1 MPTARALMFV
11 HLGMDVEEQWEKAVD
26 SLMHMSNLEIA
37 LVWRKLSSF
46 APLRDYRVHSEYKCL
61 FKRAVREA
69 ERRVGAS
76 CFVSSSSRSREEGGG
91 VDDGGESDTLSMV
104 HSPPGYE
111 FTGDEPGGGYRN
123 GRETEIEG
131 AAPFSLVEQNS
142 SIPNLDLYQPSE
154 HFGTG
159 HTSFRVRG
167 STRRRPD
174 NAMTRQ
180 RYNLTKG
187 IHETVAGNL

>member
-76 CFVSSSSRSREEGGG
+76 CFVSSSRSRKEGGG

-111 FTGDEPGGGYRN
+111 FTGDEPGGGYRH

-131 AAPFSLVEQNS
+131 TSPFSLVEQNS
-142 SIPNLDLYQPSE
+142 SIPNLDLHQPSE

-174 NAMTRQ
+174 IARTRQ

-187 IHETVAGNL
+187 IYETVGN